1 MRLLR
6 LNQIADANAFS
17 SQELLRRYRIMM
29 SSERRKNIPID
40 LRQLL
45 TLFDDDQILNAMK
58 KVVAIG
64 APVAVGTLIENRQNP
79 YKNETRK

>member
-1 MRLLR
+1 
-6 LNQIADANAFS
+6 
-17 SQELLRRYRIMM
+17 MM

-45 TLFDDDQILNAMK
+45 ILFDDDQILNAMK

-64 APVAVGTLIENRQNP
+64 APVAVGTLIENQQNP